1 MIKSFFACLFKKIRE
16 HFRTAKKPINC
27 CLRDLYSK
35 DFAWVAAITA
45 TLTAA
50 AIFFAFFALTCEL
63 LHHSVRCRQFCGL
76 LVEQVYVVFVCP
88 KSLVN
93 LVGTVVELIGLIH
106 GRLSCIH
113 CLTFGDQWH
122 MRRTER
128 TYHFLVF
135 TCKGICAV
143 SSLLEHLLLLLIW
156 VILIC
161 GSSYLSPV
169 TLVKKSS
176 ITIECFEL
184 HLCLRL

>member
-1 MIKSFFACLFKKIRE
+1 MIKTFFADLFEEIRVN
-16 HFRTAKKPINC
+16 FRTAKKPINC

-35 DFAWVAAITA
+35 DFAWVATITA

-50 AIFFAFFALTCEL
+50 ILFALFALNYEL
-63 LHHSVRCRQFCGL
+63 VHHSIRCRQLCVW

-88 KSLVN
+88 KGLVN
-93 LVGTVVELIGLIH
+93 LIGTVVELIRLIH

-128 TYHFLVF
+128 THHFLVF

-156 VILIC
+156 VLLIC